1 MLIILWTVMRQLQLN
16 YEMIN
21 HNLWQDFSWLDIN
34 ISFMAGYKCN
44 KVSGGE
50 KCFLLMD
57 CFVLAGI
64 ASSLVAV
71 PVAQW
76 ENSS

>member
-1 MLIILWTVMRQLQLN
+1 MRQLQLN

-44 KVSGGE
+44 KLSEV
-50 KCFLLMD
+50 KNVLFFLAKQLYTYI
-57 CFVLAGI
+57 C
-64 ASSLVAV
+64 
-71 PVAQW
+71 
-76 ENSS
+76 